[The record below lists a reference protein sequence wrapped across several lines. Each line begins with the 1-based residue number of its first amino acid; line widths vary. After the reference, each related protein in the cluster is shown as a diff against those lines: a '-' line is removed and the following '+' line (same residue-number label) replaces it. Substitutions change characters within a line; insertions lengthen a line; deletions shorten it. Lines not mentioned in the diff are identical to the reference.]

1 MKFKILNFLFACTI
15 LALLGYAGGNGFN
28 YLTTWFKNKPADQI
42 PAPES
47 ANQSL
52 TPIVNNATTDLVQQ
66 ELLNAKWK
74 KEAAEAVVQLNSE
87 FFKIQQEEN
96 PNGLKLNLKQ
106 LCGLGKHPE
115 FMSLI
120 VSHPE
125 LASLLA
131 RANDPSAIAKCFE
144 KVKEEEYP
152 ILASIFVQ
160 FCFMDDSTLA
170 ASALNNS
177 RDLVCNLSRR
187 GQINSE
193 MLFMFDHKKPGAQ
206 EYSQWLS
213 EVIKNKL
220 SDSSDEEFAS
230 FYHLMLIQGPLIRKK
245 MEKDEIFRH
254 KFPSELWPRMVR
266 ISNEQKSTMEI
277 YFQLNDQ
284 RIWDILALPNGEE
297 LVKRLGPIP
306 TNLLYG
312 DEYLKHNPYPK
323 ELHDTIIQIL
333 LNKHSNEAVIS
344 AILEY
349 RDEPNFIKLL
359 NRKLSPESLSATCSK
374 LLKSGPSYSN
384 LLTAY
389 DKLGDKAL
397 SDEVGPPPSGV
408 ITWVPF
414 YYTLYEVPK
423 KMLQGREPTG
433 MDLFSAIADP
443 AFLVMDVFSAGG
455 ATVGRKTL
463 MAGSKAAIEK
473 LGEKGTE
480 KAVVI
485 TLRTTGLEIAE
496 KQLSKKVAEKL
507 TDKELVQFTITGLL
521 AQMKSSISSAV
532 GKATTFEITKPL
544 KLLFELSGVSRETW
558 KRMTGLEARIFMR
571 GDARV
576 FVRLG
581 NVPKLML
588 GTKVVAF
595 LNRSTSDVALGTI
608 VESDPAQDAIKN
620 TAKIAGCIQKITKT
634 EWQQHISAWWL
645 VN

>member
-1 MKFKILNFLFACTI
+1 MKFKILNFLFACSI

-28 YLTTWFKNKPADQI
+28 YLTNWFKNKPADQI

-47 ANQSL
+47 ANQSPA
-52 TPIVNNATTDLVQQ
+52 PIVNNATIDLVKK

-74 KEAAEAVVQLNSE
+74 KEAAEAVVQLNTE

-96 PNGLKLNLKQ
+96 PIGLKLNLKQ

-120 VSHPE
+120 TNHPE

-144 KVKEEEYP
+144 KVKEEDYP

-177 RDLVCNLSRR
+177 RDLICNLSRR

-220 SDSSDEEFAS
+220 SDSSIEEFAS

-245 MEKDEIFRH
+245 MEQDEIFRH
-254 KFPSELWPRMVR
+254 KFSSELWPRLVR
-266 ISNEQKSTMEI
+266 IANKQKGMMEI
-277 YFQLNDQ
+277 YFQLNDK
-284 RIWDILALPNGEE
+284 RIWNILALPSGEE
-297 LVKRLGPIP
+297 LVNRLGLIPI
-306 TNLLYG
+306 NLLYG
-312 DEYLKHNPYPK
+312 DKELKHNPYPK
-323 ELHDTIIQIL
+323 ELHATIIQIL
-333 LNKHSNEAVIS
+333 LNKHNNEAVIN
-344 AILEY
+344 ALFKY
-349 RDEPNFIKLL
+349 RDEPEFKKILE
-359 NRKLSPESLSATCSK
+359 RKLSPESLSATCSK
-374 LLKSGPSYSN
+374 LINSGPSDSN
-384 LLTAY
+384 LFTKY
-389 DKLGDKAL
+389 NKLDDKAL

-423 KMLQGREPTG
+423 KILQGRDPTG
-433 MDLFSAIADP
+433 MDLLSAIADP

-455 ATVGRKTL
+455 ATIGRKTL
-463 MAGSKAAIEK
+463 VAGSKVAIERVA
-473 LGEKGTE
+473 EKGTE
-480 KAVVI
+480 KAVVV

-496 KQLSKKVAEKL
+496 KQLTKIVAEKL
-507 TDKELVQFTITGLL
+507 SEKELAHFTITGTLT
-521 AQMKSSISSAV
+521 AMKSSISSAV

-558 KRMTGLEARIFMR
+558 KRMTSLEARIFMR

-581 NVPKLML
+581 NVPKVML

-595 LNRSTSDVALGTI
+595 LNRSTSDVALGVI
-608 VESDPAQDAIKN
+608 VETDPVQDAIED
-620 TAKIAGCIQKITKT
+620 TAKIAGSIQKITKI

>member
-1 MKFKILNFLFACTI
+1 MKFKILNFFFACLM
-15 LALLGYAGGNGFN
+15 LALLGYAAGNGFN
-28 YLTTWFKNKPADQI
+28 YLTNWFKNKPADQI

-47 ANQSL
+47 VNQSL
-52 TPIVNNATTDLVQQ
+52 APIVNNATIDLVKQ

-96 PNGLKLNLKQ
+96 PNGLKSNLKQ

-120 VSHPE
+120 ISHPE

-144 KVKEEEYP
+144 KVSIDDYP

-160 FCFMDDSTLA
+160 FCDLDDATLV
-170 ASALNNS
+170 ASALENS
-177 RDLVCNLSRR
+177 RDLICNLSRH
-187 GQINSE
+187 GQLNSE
-193 MLFMFDHKKPGAQ
+193 VLFMFDHKKPGAQ
-206 EYSQWLS
+206 EYSKWLS
-213 EVIKNKL
+213 EVIKTKI
-220 SDSSDEEFAS
+220 SDSEEFAS

-245 MEKDEIFRH
+245 MEQDEIFRNTFSI
-254 KFPSELWPRMVR
+254 KLWPRLVR
-266 ISNEQKSTMEI
+266 IAKEQKAMFEI

-284 RIWDILALPNGEE
+284 RLWDILALPSGEE
-297 LVKRLGPIP
+297 LVKRLGPLPI
-306 TNLLYG
+306 NILYG
-312 DEYLKHNPYPK
+312 DIELNHNPYPK
-323 ELHDTIIQIL
+323 ELHDIIIQIL
-333 LNKHSNEAVIS
+333 LNKHNNEAVIN
-344 AILEY
+344 ALFKFRNETLFK
-349 RDEPNFIKLL
+349 NLL
-359 NRKLSPESLSATCSK
+359 GKKLSPESLTVICNK
-374 LLKSGPSYSN
+374 LIESDTSYPN
-384 LLTAY
+384 LLTKY
-389 DKLGDKAL
+389 DKLDNKAL

-423 KMLQGREPTG
+423 KIMQGREPTG
-433 MDLFSAIADP
+433 MDLFSAGADP
-443 AFLVMDVFSAGG
+443 LFLVIDILSGGG
-455 ATVGRKTL
+455 AAVGRKAVLT
-463 MAGSKAAIEK
+463 GGKAVA
-473 LGEKGTE
+473 EKGAE
-480 KAVVI
+480 KAFVV
-485 TLRTTGLEIAE
+485 TLKTTGLEIAE

-544 KLLFELSGVSRETW
+544 KLLFELSGVGQKTW
-558 KRMTGLEARIFMR
+558 KQMTGLDAKIFMR
-571 GDARV
+571 GDAKV

-581 NVPKLML
+581 NVPKVML
-588 GTKVVAF
+588 GTKIIAF
-595 LNRSTSDVALGTI
+595 LNRASSDVALGTV
-608 VESDPAQDAIKN
+608 VESDPGKNAIEGGVK
-620 TAKIAGCIQKITKT
+620 TIVAAKEKIIKT